1 MYHNKK
7 GWPYFMSKRKKKS
20 IDLGQFL
27 PDQQMKF
34 EIAEELGLLDKV
46 KEKGWKGLTAQETG
60 RIGGLMTQRKRE
72 MKKGAEKV
80 AETEGR
86 T

>member
-1 MYHNKK
+1 
-7 GWPYFMSKRKKKS
+7 MSKKKQFS

-27 PDQQMKF
+27 PDEKMKF
-34 EIAEELGLLDKV
+34 EIAEELGLLEKV

-72 MKKGAEKV
+72 MKRDAKKV
-80 AETEGR
+80 EETGKCNG
-86 T
+86 